1 MTAVSDYILTVGA
14 RHYRAYELTSA
25 GLINATSNTEAY
37 EGVHVA
43 GVRAFSVTD
52 PGPRRVSHYGDDH
65 VLDVDSLPPTEGFT
79 AEVRTAKVDFAA
91 DALFSG
97 VSTQTVGEAKERALG
112 TDKEGEEAQV
122 GLILFQQGLDAS
134 TGSDKGAR
142 RWFSNVFPKAL
153 VRRKPRS
160 MGESTEETV
169 YDVTPQIVTQRLWG
183 DALEAATDGYAQ
195 AQVFEYITEDKPHIV
210 GWQQDGGAA
219 TTEFPFPS
227 DKPAAAVGKVHVVT
241 EAGVVVTPTTT
252 LTTALQFDATDKPA
266 ANAILMAFY
275 EYE

>member
-1 MTAVSDYILTVGA
+1 MTVVTDYILTVGT
-14 RHYRAYELTSA
+14 RHYRAYALTTA
-25 GLINATSNTEAY
+25 GLVNATSTAAY
-37 EGVHVA
+37 EGVHVEGA
-43 GVRAFSVTD
+43 RAFSVTD

-79 AEVRTAKVDFAA
+79 AEVRTAKIDFAA

-97 VSTQTVGEAKERALG
+97 VATATVGEAKERPLG

-122 GLILFQQGLDAS
+122 GLILFQMGLDAS
-134 TGSDKGAR
+134 ATADKSER
-142 RWFSNVFPKAL
+142 RWYSNVFPKAL

-160 MGESTEETV
+160 MGETSEETI
-169 YDVTPQIVTQRLWG
+169 YDVTPQVVAQRLWG
-183 DALEAATDGYAQ
+183 DVLEPATDGYSQ

-210 GWQQDGGAA
+210 GWKQDAGGA
-219 TTEFPFPS
+219 TTEFLFPA
-227 DKPAAAVGKVHVVT
+227 DKPATAVGKVHVVT

-266 ANAILMAFY
+266 ANAILMSFY
-275 EYE
+275 EYA